1 MHAGR
6 LADRQTG
13 THAGRQVGRQAD
25 RQTDRQTDRQA
36 WREAD
41 HGGHPAVDLGIRRP
55 VATGTQGQSAMV

>member
-1 MHAGR
+1 MQADWQT
-6 LADRQTG
+6 DRQAR
-13 THAGRQVGRQAD
+13 THAGRQAG